1 MKKQEITL
9 NGSTLSIETGQVARQ
24 SSGSVI
30 VTHGE
35 TAILV
40 AVNASK
46 QAREDIDF
54 FPLQVEYRERHY
66 AGGKI
71 PGGFFKREARP
82 SEHEILTSRL
92 TDRPIRPLFPKSFK
106 CETQVIITVLSSDGE
121 NMADTLAGVG
131 ASAALMISDIP
142 FKGPIATVR
151 VGRIDGDFVVNPTRT
166 QMEDSDMEIIVSGN
180 EQTIVMVEGEAKLIT
195 EEEFIDAM
203 KFAHGPIKELIA
215 MQAKLIG
222 ELDIVKREIPEEE
235 TNEELA
241 KAVSE
246 LVSIDAVINTGDKAD
261 RENQISGLK
270 EEAQEA
276 FAESH
281 PESEKLVSGYV
292 NDQLKTAFREQI
304 LTDAVRSDGRKTTD
318 IRPITIET
326 GLLARTHG
334 SALFTR
340 GETQAIVVLTMGTPR
355 DEQIIDSMDLDT
367 KKKFFLH
374 YNFPPYCVGET
385 GRIGFTSRREVGH
398 GNLAERAIK
407 EILPE
412 YEDFPYTIRIVSEI
426 TESNGSSSMASVCG
440 GSLALMSAGAPTK
453 GHVAGIAMGLVKDG
467 DRYAVLSDILGAEDH
482 LGDMDFKVAG
492 TRDGISAIQ
501 LDLKIEGIS
510 FELMEE
516 ALAQAK
522 AGRNHILDIM
532 YEAVP
537 EPMEMSK
544 YAPKVLSLQINPEKI
559 GGLIGPGGK
568 TIKKIIADTECDV
581 NVDDDGIVTVASLD
595 LKRCEEAIEIVRA
608 ITLEPEVGMEFD
620 GSITRLMSFGAFVE
634 FAPGREG
641 LIHIS
646 EMEWHRVE
654 KVEDVVKPGDPVRV
668 KLIKVDDQGRLDF
681 SRKALL
687 EKPEGYVE
695 RPPRDRNQGGGRGR
709 GNRQGGGGRR
719 PFRRN

>member
-1 MKKQEITL
+1 MKKQEMLL
-9 NGSTLSIETGQVARQ
+9 NGSTLKIETGQVARQ

-30 VTHGE
+30 VSHGE
-35 TAILV
+35 TTILV
-40 AVNASK
+40 AVNAASK
-46 QAREDIDF
+46 AREDIDF

-82 SEHEILTSRL
+82 TEHEILTSRL

-106 CETQVIITVLSSDGE
+106 NETQVIITVMSSDGE

-131 ASAALMISDIP
+131 ASAALMISDLP

-151 VGRIDGDFVVNPTRT
+151 VGRVSGEFVANPTRT
-166 QMEDSDMEIIVSGN
+166 QMEESDMEIIVSGN
-180 EQTIVMVEGEAKLIT
+180 DKTIVMVEGEAELIT
-195 EEEFIDAM
+195 EEVFLDAM
-203 KFAHGPIKELIA
+203 KFAHGPIKELIDL
-215 MQAKLIG
+215 QNKLTSEI
-222 ELDIVKREIPEEE
+222 EVLKREVLEED
-235 TNEELA
+235 TNEELE
-241 KAVSE
+241 KAVAD
-246 LVSIDAVINTGDKAD
+246 LVTGKIETAIKTKDKAD
-261 RENQISGLK
+261 REKLISELK
-270 EEAQEA
+270 DEAVTAFEE
-276 FAESH
+276 SY
-281 PESEKLVSGYV
+281 PESEKMVGNFV
-292 NDQLKTAFREQI
+292 NSQLKTAFREQI
-304 LTDAVRSDGRKTTD
+304 LAEGKRSDGRKTTD
-318 IRPITIET
+318 IRPISVET
-326 GLLARTHG
+326 GILPRTHG

-340 GETQAIVVLTMGTPR
+340 GETQAIVVLTMGTPS
-355 DEQIIDSMDLDT
+355 DEQIIDSMDVDA
-367 KKKFFLH
+367 KKKFYLH

-385 GRIGFTSRREVGH
+385 GRIGFTSRREIGH

-407 EILPE
+407 QILPD
-412 YEDFPYTIRIVSEI
+412 YEDFPYTVRIVSEI

-440 GSLALMSAGAPTK
+440 GSLALMNAGAPSK
-453 GHVAGIAMGLVKDG
+453 GHVAGIAMGLIKDG
-467 DRYAVLSDILGAEDH
+467 ERYAILSDILGAEDH

-532 YEAVP
+532 YESVP
-537 EPMEMSK
+537 EPEEMSK
-544 YAPKVLSLQINPEKI
+544 YAPKILSLQINPEKI

-568 TIKKIIADTECDV
+568 TIKKIIADTECDINV
-581 NVDDDGIVTVASLD
+581 NDEGIVTAASLD
-595 LKRCEEAIEIVRA
+595 LNRCEEAIEIVRA

-620 GSITRLMSFGAFVE
+620 GSVTRLMTFGAFVE

-641 LIHIS
+641 LVHIS
-646 EMEWHRVE
+646 ELEWSRVE
-654 KVEDVVKPGDPVRV
+654 KVEDVVKPGDPIRV

-695 RPPRDRNQGGGRGR
+695 RPPRERNDNR
-709 GNRQGGGGRR
+709 GNRGGGGRR
-719 PFRRN
+719 PFKRR